1 MTLEEDS
8 HMGSSPRGRGKP
20 GTRFTR
26 RAIKRLIPAWAGK
39 TPLATQNTLTAPA
52 HPRVGG
58 ENFEA
63 FKTSVE
69 TVGSSPRGRGK
80 LRPNDIGLDEER
92 LIPAWAGKTL
102 VGTVWTLT
110 GWAHPRVGGE
120 NPFPDYGCLKHFG
133 SSPRG
138 RGKLRQFLSALV
150 GRGLIPAWAGKTWSR
165 ASEQCQTRAH
175 PRVGGENLFGLTLAR
190 PLKGSSPR
198 GRGKPTGA
206 VNQLDKAGL
215 IPAWAGKTVH
225 DHFRVKGQNV
235 CPESRIFTD

>member
-80 LRPNDIGLDEER
+80 LVHPLLSCTQHR
-92 LIPAWAGKTL
+92 LIPAWAGKTPPL
-102 VGTVWTLT
+102 PLATCTRQ
-110 GWAHPRVGGE
+110 AHPRVGGE
-120 NPFPDYGCLKHFG
+120 NSDEGLVDAGSEG

-138 RGKLRQFLSALV
+138 RGKR
-150 GRGLIPAWAGKTWSR
+150 PA
-165 ASEQCQTRAH
+165 
-175 PRVGGENLFGLTLAR
+175 
-190 PLKGSSPR
+190 
-198 GRGKPTGA
+198 
-206 VNQLDKAGL
+206 
-215 IPAWAGKTVH
+215 
-225 DHFRVKGQNV
+225 
-235 CPESRIFTD
+235 